1 MRVTIFTTVCPSL
14 FSLIDTTS
22 TTTSLPSPPRTPS
35 PVTVNVNFE
44 LSHTDVALAT
54 IPGEDTYDPRSK
66 KFNDDELKPQPMIT
80 KSKKVYVPDEQKDD
94 KYWERRRKNNVAAK
108 RSRDARRI
116 KENQIV
122 LRAAYLEKENGVL
135 KEEVVGLKKDN
146 MSLKS
151 VVQKLERELRE
162 AKEKSA
168 GLIL

>member
-1 MRVTIFTTVCPSL
+1 
-14 FSLIDTTS
+14 
-22 TTTSLPSPPRTPS
+22 
-35 PVTVNVNFE
+35 
-44 LSHTDVALAT
+44 
-54 IPGEDTYDPRSK
+54 
-66 KFNDDELKPQPMIT
+66 MIT

-122 LRAAYLEKENGVL
+122 LRAAYLEKENNVL

-162 AKEKSA
+162 AKEKA
-168 GLIL
+168 GALILW